1 MIGTL
6 FPAWF
11 DTPTLNFLDPLN
23 DDIPHQDLAVT
34 YLLSLINYEVG
45 VGAGA
50 KGVKV
55 IIGGY
60 SQGATI
66 ALRTLLTAGQG
77 GLGGLVVLKGWV
89 ARCGSISDVS
99 LDLHS

>member
-1 MIGTL
+1 M
-6 FPAWF
+6 
-11 DTPTLNFLDPLN
+11 
-23 DDIPHQDLAVT
+23 
-34 YLLSLINYEVG
+34 
-45 VGAGA
+45 
-50 KGVKV
+50 KV

-66 ALRTLLTAGQG
+66 ALRTLLTACQR

-89 ARCGSISDVS
+89 ARSGSISDVS